1 MTANG
6 LKTAALMAL
15 MIVLFMLVGEALGGE
30 QGMIMAFFFALLMN
44 FFSYWFS
51 DKIVLAMYRA
61 RPVTPEEAPEL
72 YAMVERLSKRAGI
85 PTPRV
90 YIIESPQPNAFA
102 TGRSPSHAAVA
113 VTTGLLQLL
122 DTDELEGVLAHEI
135 AHIKNW
141 DILTSTLAATLAS
154 AITMLARMAFWFGGT
169 RNDEDHNPLAAL
181 AMLIL
186 APVAAML
193 IQFAISRAR
202 EFVADRDGALLSRKP
217 EALAEA
223 LLKIEQFVRRVPAH
237 VNPATA
243 HMFIV
248 NPLAGMRQ
256 AFSRL
261 FSTHPPTEERVARLL
276 ELAQQIR

>member
-1 MTANG
+1 
-6 LKTAALMAL
+6 
-15 MIVLFMLVGEALGGE
+15 
-30 QGMIMAFFFALLMN
+30 
-44 FFSYWFS
+44 
-51 DKIVLAMYRA
+51 
-61 RPVTPEEAPEL
+61 
-72 YAMVERLSKRAGI
+72 VERLSERAGI

-154 AITMLARMAFWFGGT
+154 AITMIARMAFWFGGT
-169 RNDEDHNPLAAL
+169 RNDEDH
-181 AMLIL
+181 
-186 APVAAML
+186 
-193 IQFAISRAR
+193 
-202 EFVADRDGALLSRKP
+202 
-217 EALAEA
+217 
-223 LLKIEQFVRRVPAH
+223 
-237 VNPATA
+237 
-243 HMFIV
+243 

-261 FSTHPPTEERVARLL
+261 FSTHPPTEERVA
-276 ELAQQIR
+276 AKN